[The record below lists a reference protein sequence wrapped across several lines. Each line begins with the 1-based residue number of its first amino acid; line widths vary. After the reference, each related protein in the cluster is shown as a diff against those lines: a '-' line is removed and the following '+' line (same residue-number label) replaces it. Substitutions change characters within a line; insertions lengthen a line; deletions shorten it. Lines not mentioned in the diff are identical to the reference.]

1 MSEKLLSYMRMGRT
15 PQRSNTAT
23 SGGDEE
29 PQINYKLLL
38 VQGLASIFQCLY
50 PVWALYEATQGNAH
64 HATNPAATGSVVW
77 ALLNFFAWAAC
88 FWVMF
93 RYNQVRSP
101 LNQPNHTSNMLT
113 NPNPLLPHT
122 RLLAA
127 CLSPSWPGGWPPL
140 RSRCCSPLC

>member
-101 LNQPNHTSNMLT
+101 LNQPTILVT
-113 NPNPLLPHT
+113 Y
-122 RLLAA
+122 
-127 CLSPSWPGGWPPL
+127 
-140 RSRCCSPLC
+140 